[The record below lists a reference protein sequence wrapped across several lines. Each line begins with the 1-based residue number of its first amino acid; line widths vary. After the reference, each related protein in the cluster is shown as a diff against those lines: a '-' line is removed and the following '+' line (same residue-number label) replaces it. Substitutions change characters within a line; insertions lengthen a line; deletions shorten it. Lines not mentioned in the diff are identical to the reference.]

1 MSDKNTGILKPL
13 KATKFVSVIPERQS
27 RISNA
32 PAVLPT
38 EVDTAYEIA
47 KALHPKRQYLKIES
61 IVERGEDCKSF
72 TLVPDE
78 ERGTKALAYFGAGK
92 YLTVFETI
100 EGMPVTR
107 AYSISSSPK
116 DSLEGKYVLT
126 IKLVDG
132 GLMSRYIFDTW
143 EVGTKVEV
151 SAPAGNFEYQPLR
164 DAKKVICLAGGSGIT
179 PFISMAN
186 AINDGD
192 EDFEM
197 TLLYGSRNSD
207 CILFKDEL
215 DELQKKC
222 DKIKVVHVLSDEKGK
237 AKKGTE
243 KGFITAELIK
253 KYAPED
259 EAYSVFL
266 CGPQQMYAFVD
277 KELEKLE
284 LQKKYI
290 RHEMFGEFHNPATQ
304 EDYPKDVPETV
315 RITVTIQDKTYIVRG
330 NSNDSVMQTLEKNGI
345 AVPSRC
351 RSGECG
357 FCHSHLLSGKVY
369 VPKHLEY
376 RRLADYKFGCIHPCC
391 SFPLTDIEINVPV
404 AK

>member
-1 MSDKNTGILKPL
+1 MAKNIKKL
-13 KATKFVSVIPERQS
+13 KATKFIPMLSDRQS
-27 RISNA
+27 RFEAAKAEFPEISDQA
-32 PAVLPT
+32 SV
-38 EVDTAYEIA
+38 IA
-47 KALHPKRQYLKIES
+47 RALHPKRQYLKIES
-61 IVERGEDCKSF
+61 IIERAGDCKSYV
-72 TLVPDE
+72 LVPDE
-78 ERGTKALAYFGAGK
+78 ERGTTSLAYFGAGK

-116 DSLEGKYVLT
+116 DSINNKYVLT
-126 IKLVDG
+126 IKLVEG

-143 EVGTKVEV
+143 EVGSKVEV

-179 PFISMAN
+179 PFVSMAN

-197 TLLYGSRNSD
+197 TLLYGSRTKD
-207 CILFKDEL
+207 AILFADEL
-215 DELQKKC
+215 EKLASENE
-222 DKIKVVHVLSDEKGK
+222 KIKVVHVLSDEKK
-237 AKKGTE
+237 VPKDCE
-243 KGFITAELIK
+243 KGFITADLIK
-253 KYAPED
+253 KYAPEN
-259 EAYSVFL
+259 EAYSVFI
-266 CGPQQMYAFVD
+266 CGPQQMYDFLD
-277 KELEKLE
+277 KELEKLNLE
-284 LQKKYI
+284 KKYI

-304 EDYPKDVPETV
+304 SDYPSNVPEV
-315 RITVTIQDKTYIVRG
+315 VKIKVTIQDMVYNVEG
-330 NSNDSVMQTLEKNGI
+330 SSSDSVMQILEKNKI
-345 AVPSRC
+345 AVPARC

-357 FCHSHLLSGKVY
+357 FCHSHLISGKVY

-391 SFPLTDIEINVPV
+391 SYALTDLEINVPV

>member
-1 MSDKNTGILKPL
+1 MAKHFKNLKGSKFL
-13 KATKFVSVIPERQS
+13 KMLPDRQARFDAAVAEIPAFTDNAT
-27 RISNA
+27 A
-32 PAVLPT
+32 L
-38 EVDTAYEIA
+38 A
-47 KALHPKRQYLKIES
+47 KALHPKRQYLK
-61 IVERGEDCKSF
+61 VADVKVMAEDTKSF

-78 ERGTKALAYFGAGK
+78 SKGTTALAYFGAGK

-126 IKLVDG
+126 IKLVEG
-132 GLMSRYIFDTW
+132 GLMSQYIFDNW
-143 EVGTKVEV
+143 EVGTEVEV

-179 PFISMAN
+179 PFVSMAN

-192 EDFEM
+192 EDFEL
-197 TLLYGSRNSD
+197 TLLYGSRNYEN
-207 CILFKDEL
+207 ILFREEL

-222 DKIKVVHVLSDEKGK
+222 DKIKVVHVLSDKDAKVPKGC
-237 AKKGTE
+237 E
-243 KGFITAELIK
+243 KGFITAKLIK
-253 KYAPED
+253 KYAPKD

-266 CGPQQMYAFVD
+266 CGPQQMYEFVD
-277 KELEKLE
+277 KELEQLE
-284 LQKKYI
+284 LPKKYI
-290 RHEMFGEFHNPATQ
+290 RHEMFGEFHNPQTQ
-304 EDYPKDVPETV
+304 ADYPAGIPEIV
-315 RITVTIQDKTYIVRG
+315 RITVTIQDKTYIIKG
-330 NSNDSVMQTLEKNGI
+330 KSTDSVMQIIEQNGLS
-345 AVPSRC
+345 APARC

-357 FCHSHLLSGKVY
+357 FCHSHLISGKVY

-391 SFPLTDIEINVPV
+391 SFPLTDLEINVPP

>member
-1 MSDKNTGILKPL
+1 MADIKSL
-13 KATKFVSVIPERQS
+13 KATKFLSMLSHRQAKFEVALAKFPDFS
-27 RISNA
+27 DNA
-32 PAVLPT
+32 TVL
-38 EVDTAYEIA
+38 A
-47 KALHPKRQYLKIES
+47 KALHPKRQYLKVKS

-72 TLVPDE
+72 TLVPDISK
-78 ERGTKALAYFGAGK
+78 GTSALAYFGAGK

-116 DSLEGKYVLT
+116 DSLKGQYVLT
-126 IKLVDG
+126 IKLVEG
-132 GLMSRYIFDTW
+132 GLMSRYIFDNW

-164 DAKKVICLAGGSGIT
+164 DAKNVICLAGGSGIT

-186 AINDGD
+186 AICDGD
-192 EDFEM
+192 EDFNM

-207 CILFKDEL
+207 CILFKEEL
-215 DELQKKC
+215 EELEKKC
-222 DKIKVVHVLSDEKGK
+222 DKIKVVHVLSEAKGRV
-237 AKKGTE
+237 KKGTE

-253 KYAPED
+253 KYAPEN

-266 CGPQQMYAFVD
+266 CGPQQMYEFVD

-284 LQKKYI
+284 LPKKYI
-290 RHEMFGEFHNPATQ
+290 RHEMFGEFHNPQTK
-304 EDYPKDVPETV
+304 EDYPAGIPEKV
-315 RITVTIQDKTYIVRG
+315 KITVTIQDKTYTVEG
-330 NSNDSVMQTLEKNGI
+330 NSSDSVMQILEKNGL
-345 AVPSRC
+345 AVPARC

-357 FCHSHLLSGKVY
+357 FCHSHLISGKVY

-391 SFPLTDIEINVPV
+391 SFPLTDLELNVPP

>member
-1 MSDKNTGILKPL
+1 MAGNFKSL
-13 KATKFVSVIPERQS
+13 KATKFIPMLKDRQARFDS
-27 RISNA
+27 GK
-32 PAVLPT
+32 AVLPKI
-38 EVDTAYEIA
+38 EDNAMALA
-47 KALHPKRQYLKIES
+47 KALHPKRQYLVIDK
-61 IVERGEDCKSF
+61 VTERGEDCKSF
-72 TLVPDE
+72 TLVPDTE
-78 ERGTKALAYFGAGK
+78 KGTTSLAYFGAGK

-100 EGMPVTR
+100 EGMPITR

-132 GLMSRYIFDTW
+132 GLMSKYIFDTW
-143 EVGTKVEV
+143 QVGTEVEV

-186 AINDGD
+186 AIADGD

-207 CILFKDEL
+207 CILFKEEL
-215 DELQKKC
+215 AELEKKC
-222 DKIKVVHVLSDEKGK
+222 DKIKVVHVLSEEKGR

-253 KYAPED
+253 KYAPAD

-266 CGPQQMYAFVD
+266 CGPQQMYEFVD

-284 LQKKYI
+284 LEKKYI
-290 RHEMFGEFHNPATQ
+290 RHEMFGEFHNPASQ
-304 EDYPKDVPETV
+304 ADYPSDVPETV
-315 RITVTIQDKTYIVRG
+315 KITVTIQDNTYTVEGKT
-330 NSNDSVMQTLEKNGI
+330 SDSVMQTLEKNKI
-345 AVPSRC
+345 SVPARC

-369 VPKHLEY
+369 VPEKLEY

-391 SFPLTDIEINVPV
+391 SFPLTDLVIDVPV